1 MARRA
6 ALVALSGLLVA
17 LLVGC
22 GGDDDEP
29 SSSAPETPTESAEV
43 AGPTGLEQYLLQDG
57 DIPGLVPIDSP
68 VTNESDPFD
77 LPPGGA
83 EVLQRSGYVATTFQP
98 AEGEEAAGVSSVLLF
113 DSEQGARAW
122 MAYETLESVLRF
134 QIPEGDFDR
143 FRVRDVP
150 GARGWI
156 GPDLHGNA
164 IGNVYWTQGR
174 CMLLVAI
181 ETEGPK
187 VEPLSTGAQAIY
199 ERTGGTCPE

>member
-1 MARRA
+1 M
-6 ALVALSGLLVA
+6 
-17 LLVGC
+17 
-22 GGDDDEP
+22 
-29 SSSAPETPTESAEV
+29 

>member
-6 ALVALSGLLVA
+6 ALVALLGLLVA

-22 GGDDDEP
+22 GGDDEP
-29 SSSAPETPTESAEV
+29 STSSPETPTESAEV
-43 AGPTGLEQYLLQDG
+43 AGPTGLEEYLLQDG

-83 EVLQRSGYVATTFQP
+83 EVLQRSGYVSTTFQP

-150 GARGWI
+150 GARGWT

-187 VEPLSTGAQAIY
+187 VELLSTGAQSIY